1 MCYSL
6 DLKLFAMQAGSDSL
20 LTSAAFIKLASS
32 FFGGL
37 MGVSKYK
44 DVLYGYGK
52 TVSMFVSARVSMYFC
67 LTLGCVIAGVDGQT
81 DVIVNHD

>member
-1 MCYSL
+1 
-6 DLKLFAMQAGSDSL
+6 
-20 LTSAAFIKLASS
+20 
-32 FFGGL
+32 